1 MRKRRV
7 CIYGGTA
14 LPDVAQAFIAR
25 LAYEV
30 LRSTPSEIVTG
41 GFVHFKDE
49 PHKTSTDSAALE
61 GAREYAAE
69 HGVPPADC
77 FSAWLP
83 EPGLDRR
90 EKGGIQRMREAD
102 GVNIR
107 WMGQRSALGRRL
119 AMVHEVDM
127 VVTIAGKRHTNEL
140 LEQALELDRPALPMA
155 FCNGD
160 SKDFWDEYVSTITRW
175 FSLSPDDVAYLGA
188 LSIDSVKASLHETAA
203 RVAAIAN
210 KAKIGRCLVLLPYD
224 RVDDE
229 FYNRVV
235 RPAVESVMMCDR
247 LDHRPS
253 SEAIRAS
260 FATSVERSQSVIAD
274 VTSANVNVM
283 YEVGYALAR
292 GARLLLFTRDASVVE
307 HLPLY
312 LRDLNIAAG
321 LSEEEL
327 AERIKAHL
335 AEVRSSRPGLVWTPE
350 SIGAQA

>member
-7 CIYGGTA
+7 CIYGGTD

-25 LAYEV
+25 LTYEV
-30 LRSTPSEIVTG
+30 LRGMPSEIVTG
-41 GFVHFKDE
+41 GFVHFKNE

-61 GAREYAAE
+61 GARKYAAE
-69 HGVPPADC
+69 HGVSPADC

-83 EPGLDRR
+83 KPDLDRR

-107 WMGQRSALGRRL
+107 WMGQRSAFGRRL

-127 VVTIAGKRHTNEL
+127 VVTIAGKRHTNEI
-140 LEQALELDRPALPMA
+140 LEQALELDRPALPLP
-155 FCNGD
+155 FCGGD
-160 SKDFWDEYVSTITRW
+160 SKDFWDEYVSTIINW

-188 LSIDSVKASLHETAA
+188 LSIDSVNAH

-224 RVDDE
+224 NGVNDE

-260 FATSVERSQSVIAD
+260 FVTSVERARSVIAD
-274 VTSANVNVM
+274 VTEANVNVM
-283 YEVGYALAR
+283 YEVGYALAK
-292 GARLLLFTRDASVVE
+292 GVRLLLFTRVASVVE
-307 HLPLY
+307 RLPVY
-312 LRDLNIAAG
+312 LRDLNIASG

-335 AEVRSSRPGLVWTPE
+335 TEVRSLRPGLGSTPKG
-350 SIGAQA
+350 IGAQA